1 MHILALVHIL
11 FTGVLLHHFF
21 CRKHTGQFY
30 AETKAKYIL
39 LIARTIDRIISRKRG
54 RIYILNIIPHGYIRS
69 SNETMAKWDSISF
82 STYSIWIFHRFPM
95 QTSNVK
101 STGIPRYRFQACERP
116 KAALIDLFNRKH

>member
-69 SNETMAKWDSISF
+69 SNETMAK
-82 STYSIWIFHRFPM
+82 
-95 QTSNVK
+95 
-101 STGIPRYRFQACERP
+101 
-116 KAALIDLFNRKH
+116 

>member
-39 LIARTIDRIISRKRG
+39 LIAKTIDRIISRKRG
-54 RIYILNIIPHGYIRS
+54 RIYTLNIIPHGYIRS
-69 SNETMAKWDSISF
+69 SNETMAKWDSINF
-82 STYSIWIFHRFPM
+82 STYSIWISSRVPDANLQRKKHRYSPVSFSSM
-95 QTSNVK
+95 
-101 STGIPRYRFQACERP
+101 
-116 KAALIDLFNRKH
+116 